1 MFSYLK
7 AESVRQHPE
16 ATVRPWAI
24 CHIVEDG
31 LSFASALGY
40 KYVYIYSVKLPPAKL
55 YSIFVFLSMAY
66 MPHMHCEGKEA
77 RYTRGVMRFGVDNL

>member
-1 MFSYLK
+1 MIYPFITRYIYRDMFSYLK

-40 KYVYIYSVKLPPAKL
+40 KYVYIYSVKFPPRQT
-55 YSIFVFLSMAY
+55 VF
-66 MPHMHCEGKEA
+66 H
-77 RYTRGVMRFGVDNL
+77 TRFLIYGLHATYAL